1 MSIKDVICDVILDAI
16 NSDNIRQ
23 LCSTPPLRIRTL
35 SPLRE
40 TSPSTTESVANS
52 PVALAAKTVKP

>member
-23 LCSTPPLRIRTL
+23 LCFYTAPQDTH
-35 SPLRE
+35 
-40 TSPSTTESVANS
+40 
-52 PVALAAKTVKP
+52 ALTAS